1 MSLTSGL
8 LAVTGALACIYG
20 ALILRNLP
28 GKRPQDIEPEWLQS
42 DEVRSSKFNSLAN
55 MRHLLQP
62 ERRNISFSQ
71 SRGRGY
77 AMLAIGILLLV
88 FAFT

>member
-1 MSLTSGL
+1 VSLVSGL
-8 LAVTGALACIYG
+8 LAVTGVLACIYG
-20 ALILRNLP
+20 ALILRNLS
-28 GKRPQDIEPEWLQS
+28 GTRPQDIEPEWLQS
-42 DEVRSSKFNSLAN
+42 DEIRSSKFNTLGN

-62 ERRNISFSQ
+62 ERKNISFSQ